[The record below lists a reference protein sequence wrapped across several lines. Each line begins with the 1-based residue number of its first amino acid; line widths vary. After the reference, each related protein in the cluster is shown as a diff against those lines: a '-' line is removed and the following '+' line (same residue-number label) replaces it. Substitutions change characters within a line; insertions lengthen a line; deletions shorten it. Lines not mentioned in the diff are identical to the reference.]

1 MNDPEVRKCM
11 AQKATNSTL
20 AETTVVDT
28 DVHMTVPEEEVA
40 QYMDEP
46 YASSI
51 TDSPHPIFPSSSW
64 DQRMG
69 GKIKDNFSKFTDAE
83 DISQFQREFDIDYP
97 IINTFEPLGK
107 FSQPDLAMELMR
119 AYNRLLLDKYID
131 DHDFLGLAA
140 VATQKPHEAAE
151 EIDKMGQE
159 DQVVG
164 LYVGSS
170 GEHPPLGDSKY
181 DPIYQAAE
189 DNGLPIAFHG
199 NAEEFMFDF
208 PMQNRGFNKFFEVHS
223 VAHTWQ
229 QMMTL
234 TSIIAEGAPEKF
246 PDLNWVFLEAGLGW
260 VPYMMHRMNKIYH
273 MRRSEVPLLQQTP
286 EEYIRESFYFAN
298 QPLGE
303 PNDSEDM
310 ARMLEIMG
318 TDNIMFATDYPHW
331 DFDALDEL
339 DKYLQHYF
347 TEEDRRKVLYDTP
360 VEAFQLDL

>member
-1 MNDPEVRKCM
+1 M
-11 AQKATNSTL
+11 AQRAVNPVL

-40 QYMDEP
+40 KYMNEP

-69 GKIKDNFSKFTDAE
+69 GKIEDSFSDFTDAE
-83 DISQFQREFDIDYP
+83 DIYEYQEKFNIEYP

-119 AYNRLLLDKYID
+119 AYNNLLMDQFLD
-131 DHDFLGLAA
+131 DHDFRGLAA
-140 VATQKPHEAAE
+140 VATQKPLEAVE
-151 EIDKMGQE
+151 EINRIGQE

-164 LYVGSS
+164 LYIGSS
-170 GEHPPLGDSKY
+170 GEFPPLGDPQY

-189 DNGLPIAFHG
+189 DNDLPIVFHG

-223 VAHTWQ
+223 VAHSWQ
-229 QMMTL
+229 QMMTMASL
-234 TSIIAEGAPEKF
+234 IGEGTPEKF
-246 PDLNWVFLEAGLGW
+246 PDLHWIMLESGYGW
-260 VPYMMHRMNKIYH
+260 VPYMMHRMNKVYH
-273 MRRSEVPLLQQTP
+273 MRRSEVPLLEKTP

-303 PNDSEDM
+303 PNNPDDM

-318 TDNIMFATDYPHW
+318 VNNLMFATDYPHW
-331 DFDALDEL
+331 DFDTLEEI
-339 DKYLQHYF
+339 DKYLQNYF
-347 TEEDRRKVLYDTP
+347 TEEERQKVLFDTA
-360 VEAFQLDL
+360 VEAFQLNL

>member
-1 MNDPEVRKCM
+1 M
-11 AQKATNSTL
+11 AQKAPNSTL

-69 GKIKDNFSKFTDAE
+69 GKIKDNFSEFTEAE
-83 DISQFQREFDIDYP
+83 DIVQFQQEFEIDYP

-119 AYNRLLLDKYID
+119 AYNRLLLDKYLD

-151 EIDKMGQE
+151 EIDEMGQE
-159 DQVVG
+159 EQVVG
-164 LYVGSS
+164 VYIGSS
-170 GEHPPLGDSKY
+170 GEHPPLGDPKY
-181 DPIYQAAE
+181 DPIYRAAE
-189 DNGLPIAFHG
+189 DNDLPIVFHG

-246 PDLNWVFLEAGLGW
+246 PGLNWIFLEAGYGW
-260 VPYMMHRMNKIYH
+260 IPYMMHRMNKIYH

-286 EEYIRESFYFAN
+286 EEYIRESVYLAN

-310 ARMLEIMG
+310 RKMLEIMG
-318 TDNIMFATDYPHW
+318 PDNIMFATDYPHW
-331 DFDALDEL
+331 DFDALEEL

-347 TEEDRRKVLYDTP
+347 TKEERRKVLRDTS
-360 VEAFQLDL
+360 VEAFHLDL

>member
-1 MNDPEVRKCM
+1 MSQP
-11 AQKATNSTL
+11 KAANSAI

-40 QYMDEP
+40 TYMNEP
-46 YASSI
+46 YKSSI
-51 TDSPHPIFPSSSW
+51 TDSPHSIFPSSSW

-69 GKIKDNFSKFTDAE
+69 GKIEDNFSEFTDPN
-83 DISQFQREFDIDYP
+83 DIYEFKEEFNVEHP

-107 FSQPDLAMELMR
+107 FSQSDLAMELMR
-119 AYNRLLLDKYID
+119 AYNDLLLDKFLD

-140 VATQKPHEAAE
+140 VATQKPAKAAE
-151 EIDKMGQE
+151 EIDRIAE
-159 DQVVG
+159 ENQVVG
-164 LYVGSS
+164 LYIGSS
-170 GEHPPLGDSKY
+170 GEFPPLGDSQY
-181 DPIYQAAE
+181 DIIYQAAE

-208 PMQNRGFNKFFEVHS
+208 PLQNRGFNNFFSVHS
-223 VAHTWQ
+223 VGHTWQ

-234 TSIIAEGAPEKF
+234 TSLIAEGAPVKF
-246 PDLNWVFLEAGLGW
+246 PDLNWIFLEAGYGW

-273 MRRSEVPLLQQTP
+273 MRRSEVPLLEKSP
-286 EEYIRESFYFAN
+286 EAYIRESFYFAS

-303 PNDSEDM
+303 PESPDDM

-331 DFDALDEL
+331 DFDAAEEL
-339 DKYLQHYF
+339 DQYLQNFF
-347 TEEDRRKVLYDTP
+347 TEEERKKILYDTP

>member
-1 MNDPEVRKCM
+1 M
-11 AQKATNSTL
+11 AQRIANSVIT
-20 AETTVVDT
+20 ETTVVDT

-40 QYMDEP
+40 KYMNEP

-51 TDSPHPIFPSSSW
+51 TESPHPIFPSSSW

-69 GKIKDNFSKFTDAE
+69 GKIEDGFSDFTDPE
-83 DISQFQREFDIDYP
+83 DIYEYQEKFNINYP

-119 AYNRLLLDKYID
+119 AYNNLLLDQFLD
-131 DHDFLGLAA
+131 DHAFLGLAA
-140 VATQKPHEAAE
+140 VATQKPSEAVE
-151 EIDKMGQE
+151 EINRMGQE

-164 LYVGSS
+164 LYIGSS
-170 GEHPPLGDSKY
+170 GEFPPLGDPHY

-189 DNGLPIAFHG
+189 DNGLPIVFHG

-223 VAHTWQ
+223 IAHSWQ
-229 QMMTL
+229 QMMTM
-234 TSIIAEGAPEKF
+234 TSLIGEGAPEKF
-246 PDLNWVFLEAGLGW
+246 PDLNWIMLESGYGW

-273 MRRSEVPLLQQTP
+273 MRRSEVPLLEKSP

-303 PNDSEDM
+303 PNNPDDM
-310 ARMLEIMG
+310 ARMLEVMG
-318 TDNIMFATDYPHW
+318 VNNLMFATDYPHW
-331 DFDALDEL
+331 DFDTLEGI
-339 DKYLQHYF
+339 DKYLQNYF
-347 TEEDRRKVLYDTP
+347 TEEERQRVLFGTA
-360 VEAFQLDL
+360 VEAFQLNL

>member
-1 MNDPEVRKCM
+1 MASHRK
-11 AQKATNSTL
+11 ANSVI

-28 DVHMTVPEEEVA
+28 DVHMTVPEEDVA
-40 QYMDEP
+40 RYMDEP
-46 YASSI
+46 YSSSI
-51 TDSPHPIFPSSSW
+51 LDSPHPIFPSSSW

-69 GKIKDNFSKFTDAE
+69 GKIEDNFSDFTGPE
-83 DISQFQREFDIDYP
+83 DIYEFMAEFNVEYP

-107 FSQPDLAMELMR
+107 FSQPDLAMALMR
-119 AYNRLLLDKYID
+119 AYNDLLLDRFLD
-131 DHDFLGLAA
+131 DHGFLGLAA
-140 VATQKPHEAAE
+140 VATQRPQEAAE
-151 EIDKMGQE
+151 EIDRMGDE

-164 LYVGSS
+164 LYIGSS
-170 GEHPPLGDSKY
+170 GEYPPLGDPEY

-208 PMQNRGFNKFFEVHS
+208 PLQNRGFNKFFEVHS

-234 TSIIAEGAPEKF
+234 TSLIAQGTPAKF
-246 PDLNWVFLEAGLGW
+246 PDLNWVFLEAGIGW

-273 MRRSEVPLLQQTP
+273 MRRSEVPLLEKSP
-286 EEYIRESFYFAN
+286 EEYIRDSFYFAS

-303 PNDSEDM
+303 PERPEDM
-310 ARMLEIMG
+310 GRIIEIMG
-318 TDNIMFATDYPHW
+318 ADNLMFATDYPHW
-331 DFDALDEL
+331 DFDAAEEL
-339 DKYLQHYF
+339 DQYLQNYF
-347 TEEDRRKVLYDTP
+347 TEAERQKVLFDTP

>member
-1 MNDPEVRKCM
+1 M
-11 AQKATNSTL
+11 AQSTAQSVL

-28 DVHMTVPEEEVA
+28 DVHMTVSEEEIA
-40 QYMDEP
+40 EYMDEP
-46 YASSI
+46 YSYSI
-51 TDSPHPIFPSSSW
+51 TDSPHELFPSSSW

-69 GKIKDNFSKFTDAE
+69 GKIEDNFSDFTEAE
-83 DISQFQREFDIDYP
+83 DITKFQEEFHIDHP

-119 AYNRLLLDKYID
+119 AYNRLLLDKYLD

-151 EIDKMGQE
+151 EIDRIGSE

-164 LYVGSS
+164 LYIGSS
-170 GEHPPLGDSKY
+170 GEYPPLGDPRY
-181 DPIYQAAE
+181 DPIYEAAE
-189 DNGLPIAFHG
+189 DNDLPIAFHG

-208 PMQNRGFNKFFEVHS
+208 PTQNRGFNKFFEVHS
-223 VAHTWQ
+223 VGHTWQ

-234 TSIIAEGAPEKF
+234 TSVIAEGLPVKF
-246 PDLNWVFLEAGLGW
+246 PDLDWVFLEAGYGW

-273 MRRSEVPLLQQTP
+273 MRRSEVPLLDKSP
-286 EEYIRESFYFAN
+286 EKYIRESCYFAN

-303 PNDSEDM
+303 PERPEDM
-310 ARMLEIMG
+310 AKMLEIMG

-331 DFDALDEL
+331 DFDALEEL

-347 TEEDRRKVLYDTP
+347 TDEERQRVLHDNA
-360 VEAFQLDL
+360 VEAFHLDV